1 MHIHRETTSELL
13 TGDRVGIQTRGEQ
26 GWLEV
31 GAVVVGGRV
40 ANTALSD
47 DLRRS
52 GLRARTY
59 TIGGRGP
66 GPGSVRSRP
75 GGGGGRRNDRL
86 GFGHARLQ
94 LRARA
99 ASSFR
104 LSFPVVVLGKLSTYS
119 TMRGYL

>member
-1 MHIHRETTSELL
+1 MEMDLEADGGVHIHRETTSELL

-59 TIGGRGP
+59 TIGDA
-66 GPGSVRSRP
+66 V
-75 GGGGGRRNDRL
+75 
-86 GFGHARLQ
+86 
-94 LRARA
+94 RARDLYAAGQEAAEVAEMIGSGSGMPGFSYAPGQPA
-99 ASSFR
+99 AS
-104 LSFPVVVLGKLSTYS
+104 G
-119 TMRGYL
+119 